1 MEAVSIKATSNILEI
16 NTNDALTITNLE
28 GKEETY
34 KVTGITHYYH
44 DKSEQGSKILK
55 KEPALYSMYSNE
67 LHLIPNTMPYAMK
80 VKEPP
85 KAQGITTGVVIGNS
99 DDIESE
105 RNTIVV
111 DEYGRVRVQFASSVI
126 QGRYDE
132 ETFNNDNKYTHS
144 CFLRYASPV
153 SSNHSGFIAVPRVGD
168 EVIISFIDGEPD
180 RPVITGCLYN
190 RENPALIQDEIISNK
205 HKTSLTSK
213 TVGKGEQGRNELT
226 MSNLPGK
233 EQIYLKAE
241 KDYEELVQ
249 HDYSQTI
256 LNNKTSSVKGSHTE
270 NILQAHIQNIAGL
283 KDVNV
288 GGEYLT
294 VVALSKDTA
303 VGLSN
308 TLNVGA
314 ENTLRV
320 AGDNKELIN
329 GDFELKIGKN
339 KNEQVTGNIILNSE
353 GYKHEQIEQG
363 IHIGSNDDIKLTCLE
378 EISLHSNSMS
388 LISDSSLSISSK
400 DHITIN
406 GVSHDC
412 SISETYKIFSPE
424 YNIQANKSM
433 VFEVGGALFSIE
445 KDKVI
450 IKLDKVE
457 FEFSDSGL
465 KINNY

>member
-1 MEAVSIKATSNILEI
+1 M
-16 NTNDALTITNLE
+16 
-28 GKEETY
+28 
-34 KVTGITHYYH
+34 
-44 DKSEQGSKILK
+44 
-55 KEPALYSMYSNE
+55 
-67 LHLIPNTMPYAMK
+67 
-80 VKEPP
+80 
-85 KAQGITTGVVIGNS
+85 
-99 DDIESE
+99 
-105 RNTIVV
+105 
-111 DEYGRVRVQFASSVI
+111 
-126 QGRYDE
+126 
-132 ETFNNDNKYTHS
+132 
-144 CFLRYASPV
+144 
-153 SSNHSGFIAVPRVGD
+153 
-168 EVIISFIDGEPD
+168 
-180 RPVITGCLYN
+180 
-190 RENPALIQDEIISNK
+190 
-205 HKTSLTSK
+205 
-213 TVGKGEQGRNELT
+213 
-226 MSNLPGK
+226 
-233 EQIYLKAE
+233 
-241 KDYEELVQ
+241 
-249 HDYSQTI
+249 
-256 LNNKTSSVKGSHTE
+256 
-270 NILQAHIQNIAGL
+270 
-283 KDVNV
+283 
-288 GGEYLT
+288 
-294 VVALSKDTA
+294 
-303 VGLSN
+303 GLSN

-320 AGDNKELIN
+320 AGDNKEFIN

-339 KNEQVTGNIILNSE
+339 KNEQVNGNIILNSD

-465 KINNY
+465 KINK